1 MSAADER
8 YVAEHGEP
16 RNLPDDHPD
25 RWQWEYRGTRDER
38 STLLGRLAGVTDDQ
52 DGPPQDEELFS

>member
-1 MSAADER
+1 MTAAADR
-8 YVAEHGEP
+8 YVAEHGAP

-38 STLLGRLAGVTDDQ
+38 ETLLERLAGADDQ
-52 DGPPQDEELFS
+52 DGPPQGEELFS